1 MERDTLDTIHGL
13 IQLQSNSTFL
23 IEELETSVK
32 RRSRSLALQGVALR
46 DLIQCREGLEGK
58 ADRFRLTVE
67 EEIRID
73 VGKCSMAQADFLA
86 FYGSTLD
93 RFERDWSTSLKT
105 TDEVH
110 TTWINSLSATSSTTE
125 STALHFLDKLL
136 TDPFAMGA
144 GISTLESAALSSLL
158 PQLFKSNSPS
168 SSGSTLS
175 SNPPTS
181 PIELI
186 LRTVASSRGPEGVL
200 DLVLGIWGSA
210 ISEIVGRESSSQKRE
225 FDVKGRGRVGSGS
238 RERELENFLVGV
250 LEVVDTLGL
259 EIMYPSCE
267 GTAGGPFALGGSES
281 VFSDLLHEVR
291 ELNGTRPSTSKALLR
306 SKYADP
312 QSWSA
317 TVTDTLK
324 TVGTAGIYGAVLVG
338 GAGVSSVASVAN
350 LFYPPNS
357 TSTSGSSSPPRPY
370 VRKYPRASSPSQIIS
385 PLQQQS
391 QLDSKLISAATSL
404 LRHLTS
410 TTTPSIA
417 TLSSLSTPRPL
428 IEILLSRLLS
438 QSFPL
443 DKDEGDGHRK
453 VLLLGVVRFFSFSWL
468 GRKISKA
475 GNGGGFVN
483 QTTSC
488 NVELISPPA
497 SRTGPQSSS
506 ILDGVYISSEESAE
520 IFSGLHRVLYE
531 AIVDTCGFNGKKE
544 WGGSPAKLELAKA
557 ARTFVSSWTRRG
569 REGMSLERGRQEI
582 RPFLISSSQFLQLHT
597 HFATL
602 VTNLPAPVLS
612 SSSPTSFK
620 RRSSSHPP
628 SRSSSTF
635 SRSSSSTELDGIVH
649 ELRQRSN
656 HGVDDS
662 VVIFAVSTEANEL
675 QLLTSLPRFH
685 PSTPSAEP
693 IVQNE
698 SQSVEGARK
707 DASQVMSADQL
718 EIMRR
723 GVILLIDSGYSSS
736 SSSSL
741 DLSSSFSSAADI
753 AKSSGLYLTSLSFS
767 RCLSLLNLFLHQDI
781 LGSIAEP
788 LRQST
793 SSALRHVTSLQ
804 DYLMNLHSQRIGM
817 LESVQIA
824 LSDLDEL
831 RIRAY
836 YSSIRGCEAGI
847 TLRRDTV
854 EDIIDPRR
862 PYERRAQG
870 RKKLDEFSKEEGIY
884 DFINSGDESWYEEVL
899 MECHRFVR
907 ALLEDLYQTTGF
919 WQREAEVYRRLVISE
934 RMELGGSVSIDPKT
948 TDANQSPPI
957 PAICSTLSTSE
968 SHKRI
973 LYPFGAFSPSF
984 DIPTSSATLV
994 QPTTFEAHLLETTLA
1009 ITSYVWSDISTKL
1022 PSPLRGRSGA
1032 ALGSDSVH
1040 AIRSIMTI
1048 PLLQPLPPPADHLSS
1063 LLNTFLHHPSL
1074 IAKLHALVHIE
1085 QCMALSFEGDL
1096 EGPAISKEVSKE
1108 LRQHSKASSSMSNL
1122 NSKDAAFLLRS
1133 LPSSPSSPHQLST
1146 DNLIPRL
1153 ESLLLSSSFPPN
1165 FFSILQSISSLI
1177 PSSSIL
1183 DSHCMGKAFWDIA
1196 LAGLS
1201 IKKDWVDDI
1210 VEEGCQRMGD
1220 GTAEGIEQARAMFL
1234 IGRVSSFFFS
1244 PLVWLLLN

>member
-1 MERDTLDTIHGL
+1 
-13 IQLQSNSTFL
+13 
-23 IEELETSVK
+23 
-32 RRSRSLALQGVALR
+32 
-46 DLIQCREGLEGK
+46 
-58 ADRFRLTVE
+58 
-67 EEIRID
+67 
-73 VGKCSMAQADFLA
+73 
-86 FYGSTLD
+86 
-93 RFERDWSTSLKT
+93 
-105 TDEVH
+105 
-110 TTWINSLSATSSTTE
+110 
-125 STALHFLDKLL
+125 
-136 TDPFAMGA
+136 
-144 GISTLESAALSSLL
+144 
-158 PQLFKSNSPS
+158 
-168 SSGSTLS
+168 
-175 SNPPTS
+175 
-181 PIELI
+181 
-186 LRTVASSRGPEGVL
+186 
-200 DLVLGIWGSA
+200 
-210 ISEIVGRESSSQKRE
+210 
-225 FDVKGRGRVGSGS
+225 
-238 RERELENFLVGV
+238 
-250 LEVVDTLGL
+250 
-259 EIMYPSCE
+259 
-267 GTAGGPFALGGSES
+267 
-281 VFSDLLHEVR
+281 
-291 ELNGTRPSTSKALLR
+291 
-306 SKYADP
+306 
-312 QSWSA
+312 
-317 TVTDTLK
+317 
-324 TVGTAGIYGAVLVG
+324 
-338 GAGVSSVASVAN
+338 
-350 LFYPPNS
+350 
-357 TSTSGSSSPPRPY
+357 
-370 VRKYPRASSPSQIIS
+370 
-385 PLQQQS
+385 
-391 QLDSKLISAATSL
+391 
-404 LRHLTS
+404 
-410 TTTPSIA
+410 
-417 TLSSLSTPRPL
+417 
-428 IEILLSRLLS
+428 
-438 QSFPL
+438 
-443 DKDEGDGHRK
+443 
-453 VLLLGVVRFFSFSWL
+453 
-468 GRKISKA
+468 
-475 GNGGGFVN
+475 
-483 QTTSC
+483 
-488 NVELISPPA
+488 
-497 SRTGPQSSS
+497 
-506 ILDGVYISSEESAE
+506 
-520 IFSGLHRVLYE
+520 
-531 AIVDTCGFNGKKE
+531 
-544 WGGSPAKLELAKA
+544 
-557 ARTFVSSWTRRG
+557 
-569 REGMSLERGRQEI
+569 MSLERGRQEI

-602 VTNLPAPVLS
+602 VTHLPAPVLP

-620 RRSSSHPP
+620 RRSLSHPP

-649 ELRQRSN
+649 ELRRRSN

-675 QLLTSLPRFH
+675 QLSTSLPRFH

-693 IVQNE
+693 IVPNE
-698 SQSVEGARK
+698 SQSVEDARK

-736 SSSSL
+736 SSSSF
-741 DLSSSFSSAADI
+741 DLSSSFLSAADI
-753 AKSSGLYLTSLSFS
+753 AKSSGLYPTSLSFS
-767 RCLSLLNLFLHQDI
+767 RCSSLFNLFLDQDI

-836 YSSIRGCEAGI
+836 YSSIRGCEA
-847 TLRRDTV
+847 LRDTV

-934 RMELGGSVSIDPKT
+934 RTELGGSVSMDPKT
-948 TDANQSPPI
+948 TDANQSLPI

-984 DIPTSSATLV
+984 NIPTSSATLI

-1009 ITSYVWSDISTKL
+1009 ITSYVWRDISTKL

-1032 ALGSDSVH
+1032 ALGSDSIH
-1040 AIRSIMTI
+1040 AIRSIMTT
-1048 PLLQPLPPPADHLSS
+1048 PLLRPLPPPADHLSS
-1063 LLNTFLHHPSL
+1063 LLNTFLRHPSL

-1096 EGPAISKEVSKE
+1096 EGPATSKEVSKE
-1108 LRQHSKASSSMSNL
+1108 LRQHSKASSSLSNL

-1165 FFSILQSISSLI
+1165 FFSLLQSISSLI

-1201 IKKDWVDDI
+1201 IKKDWVDDT
-1210 VEEGCQRMGD
+1210 VEEGCRRMGD

-1234 IGRVSSFFFS
+1234 IGRFSSLFFS
-1244 PLVWLLLN
+1244 LALTIVELTD